1 MTFRQKL
8 LLLFAATVLLCVAVI
23 SASVYSTIRRRFE
36 QADQDRANAVAAQFR
51 SEFGRRGLE
60 VSRKVESVAASET
73 VQHIALEM
81 NRGAADSGG
90 YVGQAHTLAGQQHLD
105 FLELVDYRG
114 AILSSAQWQAK
125 FGYPEAAISQTTIS
139 QATPPQA
146 MPAQTTLAQA
156 TTPAPAVP
164 AGAFLKREELPDGAT
179 LGLFAV
185 RVARVGEQPLYVI
198 GGERLDQGF
207 LSTLD
212 IPTGTRVLLY
222 QNLDAKWNPKSLL
235 DLNGPAAGVDQIA
248 PLVAQVRDTLEE
260 SQRVIHWTS
269 DSADA
274 EVFHAIPLTGPIFSA
289 TIQGSLNQ
297 GSPNQG
303 SLNQSPRNQSPAN
316 QSPANQQLMGV
327 LLVGSSRRPLIELQ
341 RQIVSTAMLVGGAG
355 IFVAVLASLWFAARV
370 TRPVVS
376 LAEAARRVAAGD
388 LGAKVEVE
396 SSDELGE
403 LAAAFNR
410 MTEDLVQQKDR
421 TLQAERVAAWRELA
435 RRLAHEL
442 KNPLFPLQ
450 VTVENLMRA
459 KQKSPEM
466 FEEVFH
472 EGTATLLAEINNLKT
487 IIGRFSEFSKMP
499 QPQRRPTQVNDVVRS
514 VLRVF
519 HAQLR
524 DSDRVTDRVTD
535 KEKNKIAVRIELA
548 EALPEI
554 SADPDLLHRALQNLV
569 LNAIDA
575 MPQGGELA
583 IRTRTLDDRIEL
595 SVSDT
600 GSGLTQ
606 EECGRL
612 FTPYY
617 TTKQHGTGLGLAIVQ
632 SVVSD
637 HGGKISVQST
647 KEKGTT
653 FRIEL
658 PCDFSAYS
666 ASLR

>member
-1 MTFRQKL
+1 
-8 LLLFAATVLLCVAVI
+8 VA
-23 SASVYSTIRRRFE
+23 
-36 QADQDRANAVAAQFR
+36 
-51 SEFGRRGLE
+51 
-60 VSRKVESVAASET
+60 RKVESVAASET
-73 VQHIALEM
+73 VQRIALDM
-81 NRGAADSGG
+81 NRGATNFGD
-90 YVGQAHTLAGQQHLD
+90 YVSEARALAGQQQLD
-105 FLELVDYRG
+105 FLELVDNRG
-114 AILSSAQWQAK
+114 TILSSAQWQAK
-125 FGYPEAAISQTTIS
+125 FGYPEAAISEFTT
-139 QATPPQA
+139 
-146 MPAQTTLAQA
+146 AQA
-156 TTPAPAVP
+156 PTAAGAAPG
-164 AGAFLKREELPDGAT
+164 GAFLKREDLPNGAS

-212 IPTGTRVLLY
+212 IPAGTRVLLY
-222 QNLDAKWNPKSLL
+222 QNLDAKWNPASLL
-235 DLNGPAAGVDQIA
+235 DLNGPAAGVDNFA
-248 PLVAQVRDTLEE
+248 PLVERVRETLQE
-260 SQRVIHWTS
+260 SQDVIHWTA

-274 EVFHAIPLTGPIFSA
+274 EVFHAIPLTG
-289 TIQGSLNQ
+289 
-297 GSPNQG
+297 
-303 SLNQSPRNQSPAN
+303 LNQSG
-316 QSPANQQLMGV
+316 ANQQLMGV

-341 RQIVSTAMLVGGAG
+341 RQIVSTALLVGGVG
-355 IFVAVLASLWFAARV
+355 IIVAVLASLWFAARV
-370 TRPVVS
+370 TRPVES
-376 LAEAARRVAAGD
+376 LAQAARRVAAGD
-388 LGAKVEVE
+388 FGAKVEVE

-403 LAAAFNR
+403 LAASFNR
-410 MTEDLVQQKDR
+410 MTEDLVAQKDR

-466 FEEVFH
+466 FEEVFR
-472 EGTATLLAEINNLKT
+472 EGTTTLLTEINHLKT

-499 QPQRRPTQVNDVVRS
+499 QPERRPTQVNDVARS

-519 HAQLR
+519 QAQLQ
-524 DSDRVTDRVTD
+524 
-535 KEKNKIAVRIELA
+535 EKGQTAVHTELA
-548 EALPEI
+548 EDLPEI
-554 SADPDLLHRALQNLV
+554 SADPDLLNRALQNLV

-575 MPQGGELA
+575 MPQRGKLT
-583 IRTRTLDDRIEL
+583 IRTANLGGWVEI

-600 GSGLTQ
+600 GSGLNP
-606 EECGRL
+606 EECERL

-637 HGGKISVQST
+637 HGGKISVEST

-658 PCDFSAYS
+658 PREPQAWQTVQN
-666 ASLR
+666 

>member
-1 MTFRQKL
+1 L
-8 LLLFAATVLLCVAVI
+8 
-23 SASVYSTIRRRFE
+23 
-36 QADQDRANAVAAQFR
+36 AAQ
-51 SEFGRRGLE
+51 
-60 VSRKVESVAASET
+60 
-73 VQHIALEM
+73 
-81 NRGAADSGG
+81 
-90 YVGQAHTLAGQQHLD
+90 QQLD
-105 FLELVDYRG
+105 FLELVDNHG
-114 AILSSAQWQAK
+114 TILSSAQWQAK
-125 FGYPEAAISQTTIS
+125 FGYPEAVI
-139 QATPPQA
+139 PPA
-146 MPAQTTLAQA
+146 VNAPTMPPEAAA
-156 TTPAPAVP
+156 PAPTIP
-164 AGAFLKREELPDGAT
+164 AGAFLKREELPNGPT

-185 RVARVGEQPLYVI
+185 RAVHVGEQTLYVI

-207 LSTLD
+207 LSSLD

-222 QNLDAKWNPKSLL
+222 QNLAAKWDPKFLL
-235 DLNGPAAGVDQIA
+235 DLNGPAAGADKIA
-248 PLVAQVRDTLEE
+248 LLIAKVRDTLQE
-260 SQRVIHWTS
+260 SQGTIRWTS
-269 DSADA
+269 DPADA
-274 EVFHAIPLTGPIFSA
+274 EVFHAIPLTGPIFS
-289 TIQGSLNQ
+289 TGDPNTGNQNTGNQ
-297 GSPNQG
+297 GG
-303 SLNQSPRNQSPAN
+303 THE
-316 QSPANQQLMGV
+316 QLMGV

-341 RQIVSTAMLVGGAG
+341 RQIISTALLVGGIG
-355 IFVAVLASLWFAARV
+355 VMVAVLASLWFAARV

-388 LGAKVEVE
+388 LGTKVDVE

-466 FEEVFH
+466 FEEVFN
-472 EGTATLLAEINNLKT
+472 EGTTTLLAEINNLKT
-487 IIGRFSEFSKMP
+487 IIGRFSEFSRMP
-499 QPQRRPTQVNDVVRS
+499 QPQRRPTQVNEVVRS

-519 HAQLR
+519 HAQLQ
-524 DSDRVTDRVTD
+524 
-535 KEKNKIAVRIELA
+535 EKTEISVHTELA

-554 SADPDLLHRALQNLV
+554 SVDPDLLHRALQNLV

-575 MPQGGELA
+575 MPQGGELT
-583 IRTRTLDDRIEL
+583 IHTRAFGDHVEI

-600 GSGLTQ
+600 GAGLTQ

-637 HGGKISVQST
+637 HGGKISVEST

-658 PCDFSAYS
+658 PCG
-666 ASLR
+666 R

>member
-207 LSTLD
+207 LATLD
-212 IPTGTRVLLY
+212 IPSGTRVLLY
-222 QNLDAKWNPKSLL
+222 QNLDAKWNAKSLL

-248 PLVAQVRDTLEE
+248 PLVAQVRDTLQE

-289 TIQGSLNQ
+289 TNQASLNQ
-297 GSPNQG
+297 GP
-303 SLNQSPRNQSPAN
+303 LNQSPAAN

-403 LAAAFNR
+403 LAASFNR

-472 EGTATLLAEINNLKT
+472 EGTATLLAEIDNLKT

-499 QPQRRPTQVNDVVRS
+499 QPQRRPTQVNDVVHS

-524 DSDRVTDRVTD
+524 DND
-535 KEKNKIAVRIELA
+535 KEKNRIVVRTELA

-575 MPQGGELA
+575 MPQGGELT

-637 HGGKISVQST
+637 HGGKISVEST

>member
-1 MTFRQKL
+1 MSFRKKL

-23 SASVYSTIRRRFE
+23 SASVYSTIRRSFE

-51 SEFGRRGLE
+51 SEFQRRGSE
-60 VSRKVESVAASET
+60 VARKVEAVAASDA
-73 VQHIALEM
+73 VQRIALDL
-81 NRGAADSGG
+81 NRGATDAGE
-90 YVGQAHTLAGQQHLD
+90 YVSEARALASQQQLD
-105 FLELVDYRG
+105 FLELVDSRG
-114 AILSSAQWQAK
+114 TILSSAQWRAK
-125 FGYPEAAISQTTIS
+125 FGYPENAIPQAISSPGTATAAI
-139 QATPPQA
+139 
-146 MPAQTTLAQA
+146 
-156 TTPAPAVP
+156 P
-164 AGAFLKREELPDGAT
+164 AGPFLKREELPDGAT

-185 RVARVGEQPLYVI
+185 RVARVAEQSLYVI
-198 GGERLDQGF
+198 GGERLDQAF

-222 QNLDAKWNPKSLL
+222 QNLDEKFNPKSLL
-235 DLNGPAAGVDQIA
+235 DLNGPAAGVDKIA
-248 PLVAQVRDTLEE
+248 PLVARVRDTLQE
-260 SQRVIHWTS
+260 SQSVIHWTS

-274 EVFHAIPLTGPIFSA
+274 EVFHAIPLTGPNPTRA
-289 TIQGSLNQ
+289 T
-297 GSPNQG
+297 P
-303 SLNQSPRNQSPAN
+303 
-316 QSPANQQLMGV
+316 QLLGV

-341 RQIVSTAMLVGGAG
+341 RQVISTAMLVGGVG
-355 IFVAVLASLWFAARV
+355 ILVAIVASLWFAARV

-388 LGAKVEVE
+388 LGAKVDVE

-421 TLQAERVAAWRELA
+421 TVQAERVAAWRELA

-459 KQKSPEM
+459 KQKSPEI

-472 EGTATLLAEINNLKT
+472 EGTATLLSEITNLKT

-499 QPQRRPTQVNDVVRS
+499 QPQRQPTQVNDVVQS

-519 HAQLR
+519 NAQLQ
-524 DSDRVTDRVTD
+524 D
-535 KEKNKIAVRIELA
+535 KNRISVQTELA
-548 EALPEI
+548 ERLPEI
-554 SADPDLLHRALQNLV
+554 SVDPDLLHRAVQNLV

-575 MPQGGELA
+575 MPEGGKLTIGTA
-583 IRTRTLDDRIEL
+583 RIGDRVEI

-606 EECGRL
+606 EECARL

-637 HGGKISVQST
+637 HGGKISVESI
-647 KEKGTT
+647 KDKGTN
-653 FRIEL
+653 FKIDL
-658 PCDFSAYS
+658 PCV
-666 ASLR
+666 L

>member
-1 MTFRQKL
+1 MSFRKKL
-8 LLLFAATVLLCVAVI
+8 LLLFVATILLCVAVI
-23 SASVYSTIRRRFE
+23 SASVYSTLRRSFE
-36 QADQDRANAVAAQFR
+36 QANRDRANAVAAQFR
-51 SEFGRRGLE
+51 SEFQRTRAE
-60 VSRKVESVAASET
+60 VVRKVESVAASET
-73 VQHIALEM
+73 VQHIALDV
-81 NRGAADSGG
+81 NRVPNNSGQ
-90 YVGQAHTLAGQQHLD
+90 YVGEASTLSSQQQLD

-114 AILSSAQWQAK
+114 TILSSAQWQAK
-125 FGYPEAAISQTTIS
+125 FGYPEAAIP
-139 QATPPQA
+139 QATNPQMANLPSAPPA
-146 MPAQTTLAQA
+146 L
-156 TTPAPAVP
+156 P
-164 AGAFLKREELPDGAT
+164 AGAFLKREELPDGPT
-179 LGLFAV
+179 LGLFAI
-185 RVARVGEQPLYVI
+185 RAARVGEQPLYVI

-212 IPTGTRVLLY
+212 IPAGTRVLLY
-222 QNLDAKWNPKSLL
+222 QNLDTKWNPKSLL
-235 DLNGPAAGVDQIA
+235 DLNGPAAGADKIA
-248 PLVAQVRDTLEE
+248 PLAARVRDTLQE
-260 SQRVIHWTS
+260 SQEVIPWTS
-269 DSADA
+269 DPADA
-274 EVFHAIPLTGPIFSA
+274 EVFHAIPLTGPNLSA
-289 TIQGSLNQ
+289 INQ
-297 GSPNQG
+297 DA
-303 SLNQSPRNQSPAN
+303 AN
-316 QSPANQQLMGV
+316 QDPASQQLMGV

-341 RQIVSTAMLVGGAG
+341 RQVVSTALLVGGAG
-355 IFVAVLASLWFAARV
+355 IVVAVLASLWFGARV

-376 LAEAARRVAAGD
+376 LVEAARRVAAGD
-388 LGAKVEVE
+388 LGANVDVE
-396 SSDELGE
+396 SGDELGD
-403 LAAAFNR
+403 LAASFNR

-459 KQKSPEM
+459 KQKSPEI

-487 IIGRFSEFSKMP
+487 IIGRFSEFSRMP
-499 QPQRRPTQVNDVVRS
+499 QPQRQPTQVNEVVLS

-519 HAQLR
+519 QAQ
-524 DSDRVTDRVTD
+524 VQENQIVVHT
-535 KEKNKIAVRIELA
+535 ALA
-548 EALPEI
+548 DALPAI

-575 MPQGGELA
+575 MPHGGELT
-583 IRTRTLDDRIEL
+583 IRTAALGDRIEL
-595 SVSDT
+595 SVADT
-600 GSGLTQ
+600 GAGLTQ

-637 HGGKISVQST
+637 HGGKISVEST
-647 KEKGTT
+647 KEKGST

-658 PCDFSAYS
+658 PCDFSAHS

>member
-1 MTFRQKL
+1 MSFRQKL
-8 LLLFAATVLLCVAVI
+8 LLLFALTVLLCVAVI
-23 SASVYSTIRRRFE
+23 SVSVYSTIRQSFE

-51 SEFGRRGLE
+51 SEFQRRGSE
-60 VSRKVESVAASET
+60 VARKVESVAASET
-73 VQHIALEM
+73 VQRIALDI
-81 NRGAADSGG
+81 NRGATDAGEH
-90 YVGQAHTLAGQQHLD
+90 VGDARSLAGQQQLD
-105 FLELVDYRG
+105 FLELVDNRG
-114 AILSSAQWQAK
+114 MILSSAQWQAK
-125 FGYPEAAISQTTIS
+125 FGYPDPVIPLSAAT
-139 QATPPQA
+139 
-146 MPAQTTLAQA
+146 
-156 TTPAPAVP
+156 VP

-185 RVARVGEQPLYVI
+185 RVVRVGEQPLYVI
-198 GGERLDQGF
+198 GGQRLDQRF

-248 PLVAQVRDTLEE
+248 PLVAKVRGTLQEA
-260 SQRVIHWTS
+260 QAVIHWTT

-274 EVFHAIPLTGPIFSA
+274 EVFHAIPLTGPVFAIDPSHSA
-289 TIQGSLNQ
+289 
-297 GSPNQG
+297 PD
-303 SLNQSPRNQSPAN
+303 
-316 QSPANQQLMGV
+316 QQLLGV

-341 RQIVSTAMLVGGAG
+341 RQVVSTAMFVGGIG
-355 IFVAVLASLWFAARV
+355 ILIAVLASLWFAARV

-388 LGAKVEVE
+388 LATKVEVE

-403 LAAAFNR
+403 LASSFNR
-410 MTEDLVQQKDR
+410 MTEDLLQQKDR

-466 FEEVFH
+466 FEEVFQ

-499 QPQRRPTQVNDVVRS
+499 QPQRRPTQVNDIVQS

-519 HAQLR
+519 HAQLQENNQIT
-524 DSDRVTDRVTD
+524 VHT
-535 KEKNKIAVRIELA
+535 ELA
-548 EALPEI
+548 AGLPEI
-554 SADPDLLHRALQNLV
+554 SADPELLHRALQNLI

-575 MPQGGELA
+575 MPQGGDLT
-583 IRTRTLDDRIEL
+583 IRTQSADGIVAIE
-595 SVSDT
+595 VSDT
-600 GSGLTQ
+600 GSGLTE

-637 HGGKISVQST
+637 HGGKISVESG
-647 KEKGTT
+647 KDEGAT

-658 PCDFSAYS
+658 PINAQ
-666 ASLR
+666 

>member
-1 MTFRQKL
+1 MSFRKKL
-8 LLLFAATVLLCVAVI
+8 LMLFAATVLLCVGVI
-23 SASVYSTIRRRFE
+23 SVSVYSTIRGSFE
-36 QADQDRANAVAAQFR
+36 QANQDRANAVAAQFQ
-51 SEFGRRGLE
+51 SEFQRRGLE
-60 VSRKVESVAASET
+60 VAREVESVATSET
-73 VQHIALEM
+73 VQHIALDI
-81 NRGAADSGG
+81 NRGATDSGE
-90 YVGQAHTLAGQQHLD
+90 YVSEARALAGQQQLD
-105 FLELVDYRG
+105 FLELVDNRG
-114 AILSSAQWQAK
+114 TILSSAQWEAK
-125 FGYPEAAISQTTIS
+125 FGYPEAAIPS
-139 QATPPQA
+139 AA
-146 MPAQTTLAQA
+146 A
-156 TTPAPAVP
+156 P
-164 AGAFLKREELPDGAT
+164 AGAFLKREELSDGPT

-185 RVARVGEQPLYVI
+185 RAARVGEQPLYVI

-212 IPTGTRVLLY
+212 IPAGTRVLLY
-222 QNLDAKWNPKSLL
+222 QSLDAKWNPKSLL
-235 DLNGPAAGVDQIA
+235 DLNGPAAGADQLA
-248 PLVAQVRDTLEE
+248 PLVAQVRDTLQE

-274 EVFHAIPLTGPIFSA
+274 EVFHAIPLTGPNLSA
-289 TIQGSLNQ
+289 SN
-297 GSPNQG
+297 
-303 SLNQSPRNQSPAN
+303 PAG
-316 QSPANQQLMGV
+316 ANQQLMGV

-341 RQIVSTAMLVGGAG
+341 RQIVSTAMLVGGVG
-355 IFVAVLASLWFAARV
+355 IMVAVLASLWFAARV
-370 TRPVVS
+370 TRPVVL

-410 MTEDLVQQKDR
+410 MTEDLAQQKDR

-459 KQKSPEM
+459 KQKAPEM

-487 IIGRFSEFSKMP
+487 IIGRFSEFSRMP
-499 QPQRRPTQVNDVVRS
+499 QPQRQPTQVNDVLRS

-519 HAQLR
+519 HAQLQ
-524 DSDRVTDRVTD
+524 
-535 KEKNKIAVRIELA
+535 EKNQVAVRTELA
-548 EALPEI
+548 DTLPEI

-575 MPQGGELA
+575 MPEGGELT
-583 IRTRTLDDRIEL
+583 IRSATLSDGVEI

-637 HGGKISVQST
+637 HGGKISVEST

-658 PCDFSAYS
+658 PCDFSAHS

>member
-1 MTFRQKL
+1 MSFRKKL
-8 LLLFAATVLLCVAVI
+8 LMLFAATVLLCVGVI
-23 SASVYSTIRRRFE
+23 SVSVYSTIRGSFE
-36 QADQDRANAVAAQFR
+36 QANQDRANAVAAQFQ
-51 SEFGRRGLE
+51 SEFQRRGLE
-60 VSRKVESVAASET
+60 VAREVESVATSET
-73 VQHIALEM
+73 VQHIALDI
-81 NRGAADSGG
+81 NRGATDSGE
-90 YVGQAHTLAGQQHLD
+90 YVSEARTLAGQQQLD
-105 FLELVDYRG
+105 FLELVDNRG
-114 AILSSAQWQAK
+114 TILSSAQWEAK
-125 FGYPEAAISQTTIS
+125 FGYPEAAIPS
-139 QATPPQA
+139 AA
-146 MPAQTTLAQA
+146 A
-156 TTPAPAVP
+156 P
-164 AGAFLKREELPDGAT
+164 AGAFLKREELSDGPT

-185 RVARVGEQPLYVI
+185 RAARVGEQPLYVI

-212 IPTGTRVLLY
+212 IPAGTRVLLY
-222 QNLDAKWNPKSLL
+222 QSLDAKWNPKSLL
-235 DLNGPAAGVDQIA
+235 DLNGPAAGADQLA
-248 PLVAQVRDTLEE
+248 PLVAQVRDTLQE

-274 EVFHAIPLTGPIFSA
+274 EVFHAIPLTGPNLSA
-289 TIQGSLNQ
+289 SN
-297 GSPNQG
+297 
-303 SLNQSPRNQSPAN
+303 PAG
-316 QSPANQQLMGV
+316 ANQQLMGV

-341 RQIVSTAMLVGGAG
+341 RQIVSTAMLVGGVG
-355 IFVAVLASLWFAARV
+355 IMVAVLASLWFAARV
-370 TRPVVS
+370 TRPVVL

-410 MTEDLVQQKDR
+410 MTEDLAQQKDR

-459 KQKSPEM
+459 KQKAPEM

-499 QPQRRPTQVNDVVRS
+499 QPQRQPTQVNDVVRS

-519 HAQLR
+519 HAQLQ
-524 DSDRVTDRVTD
+524 
-535 KEKNKIAVRIELA
+535 EKNQVAVRTELA
-548 EALPEI
+548 DTLPEI

-575 MPQGGELA
+575 MPEGGELT
-583 IRTRTLDDRIEL
+583 IRSATLSDGVEI

-637 HGGKISVQST
+637 HGGKISVEST
-647 KEKGTT
+647 KEKVTT

-658 PCDFSAYS
+658 PCDFSAHS

>member
-1 MTFRQKL
+1 MSFRKKL
-8 LLLFAATVLLCVAVI
+8 LLLFAATVLFCVAVI
-23 SASVYSTIRRRFE
+23 SASVYSTIRRSFE
-36 QADQDRANAVAAQFR
+36 QANQDRANAIAAQFR
-51 SEFGRRGLE
+51 SEFQRRGSD
-60 VSRKVESVAASET
+60 VVRKVESVAAGET
-73 VQHIALEM
+73 VQHLALDM
-81 NRGAADSGG
+81 NRGATDSGE
-90 YVGQAHTLAGQQHLD
+90 YVSAAHTLAGQQQLD

-114 AILSSAQWQAK
+114 TILSSAQWQAK
-125 FGYPEAAISQTTIS
+125 FGYPETAI
-139 QATPPQA
+139 PQA
-146 MPAQTTLAQA
+146 SPA
-156 TTPAPAVP
+156 P

-179 LGLFAV
+179 LGLFAL
-185 RVARVGEQPLYVI
+185 RAARIGEQPLYVI

-207 LSTLD
+207 LSTLE

-235 DLNGPAAGVDQIA
+235 DLNGPAAGADKIA
-248 PLVAQVRDTLEE
+248 PLVALVRDTRQE
-260 SQRVIHWTS
+260 SQGVIHWTS
-269 DSADA
+269 DPSDA
-274 EVFHAIPLTGPIFSA
+274 EVFHAIPLTGPIF
-289 TIQGSLNQ
+289 I
-297 GSPNQG
+297 
-303 SLNQSPRNQSPAN
+303 PAN
-316 QSPANQQLMGV
+316 QGPTNQTSANQTSASQQLMGV

-341 RQIVSTAMLVGGAG
+341 RQVVSTAMLVGSAG
-355 IFVAVLASLWFAARV
+355 ILVAVLASLWFAARV

-403 LAAAFNR
+403 LAASFNR

-459 KQKSPEM
+459 KQKSPGM

-487 IIGRFSEFSKMP
+487 IIGRFSEFSRMP
-499 QPQRRPTQVNDVVRS
+499 QPQRRPTQVNEVVRS

-519 HAQLR
+519 HAQLQNNESQNHELQ
-524 DSDRVTDRVTD
+524 SDELQNND
-535 KEKNKIAVRIELA
+535 KNRIAVRTELA
-548 EALPEI
+548 DALPEI

-575 MPQGGELA
+575 MPQGGELT
-583 IRTRTLDDRIEL
+583 IHTSNLGDRIEI

-617 TTKQHGTGLGLAIVQ
+617 TTKQHGTGLGLAIAQ

-637 HGGKISVQST
+637 HGGKISVEST

-658 PCDFSAYS
+658 P
-666 ASLR
+666 REPQPWQTGQN

>member
-1 MTFRQKL
+1 MSFRKKL

-23 SASVYSTIRRRFE
+23 SGSVYSTIRRSFE
-36 QADQDRANAVAAQFR
+36 QANQERANAIAAQFR
-51 SEFGRRGLE
+51 SEFQQRGLE
-60 VSRKVESVAASET
+60 VARKVGSIAASEA
-73 VQHIALEM
+73 VQRIALDM
-81 NRGAADSGG
+81 NRGATDSGE
-90 YVGQAHTLAGQQHLD
+90 YVSEAHTLADQQQLD
-105 FLELVDYRG
+105 FLEFVDHRG
-114 AILSSAQWQAK
+114 TILSSAQWQAK
-125 FGYPEAAISQTTIS
+125 FGYPEATIS
-139 QATPPQA
+139 E
-146 MPAQTTLAQA
+146 A
-156 TTPAPAVP
+156 TTPAAAAP
-164 AGAFLKREELPDGAT
+164 AGASLKREELPDGAT

-212 IPTGTRVLLY
+212 IPAGTRVLLY
-222 QNLDAKWNPKSLL
+222 QNLDKQWNPKSLL
-235 DLNGPAAGVDQIA
+235 DLNGPAAGADKIA
-248 PLVAQVRDTLEE
+248 PLVARVRDTLQE
-260 SQRVIHWTS
+260 SQGVIHWTS

-289 TIQGSLNQ
+289 T
-297 GSPNQG
+297 
-303 SLNQSPRNQSPAN
+303 NQSSAN
-316 QSPANQQLMGV
+316 QSGANPQLMGV

-341 RQIVSTAMLVGGAG
+341 RQVVSTAMLVGGVG
-355 IFVAVLASLWFAARV
+355 ILVAVLASLWFAARV

-403 LAAAFNR
+403 LAASFNR

-472 EGTATLLAEINNLKT
+472 EGTATLLAEINNLKA
-487 IIGRFSEFSKMP
+487 IVGRFSEFSKMP
-499 QPQRRPTQVNDVVRS
+499 QPQRRPTQVNDVVLS

-519 HAQLR
+519 HAQLQ
-524 DSDRVTDRVTD
+524 
-535 KEKNKIAVRIELA
+535 EKNQISVHTELA
-548 EALPEI
+548 DALPEI

-575 MPQGGELA
+575 MPQGGELT
-583 IRTRTLDDRIEL
+583 IRTRTMGDRIEL

-637 HGGKISVQST
+637 HGGKISVEST

-658 PCDFSAYS
+658 PRDPQPWGTGQN
-666 ASLR
+666 

>member
-23 SASVYSTIRRRFE
+23 SASVYSTIRRGFE

-51 SEFGRRGLE
+51 SEFQRRGLE
-60 VSRKVESVAASET
+60 VARKVESVAASET

-81 NRGAADSGG
+81 NRGATDSGE

-125 FGYPEAAISQTTIS
+125 FGYPEAAISQ
-139 QATPPQA
+139 ATPPQA
-146 MPAQTTLAQA
+146 TSAQA
-156 TTPAPAVP
+156 TTPTPVVP
-164 AGAFLKREELPDGAT
+164 AGAFLKREELPEGAT

-235 DLNGPAAGVDQIA
+235 DLNGPAAGVDKIA
-248 PLVAQVRDTLEE
+248 PLVARVRDTLQE
-260 SQRVIHWTS
+260 SQAVIHWTA
-269 DSADA
+269 DAADA
-274 EVFHAIPLTGPIFSA
+274 EVFHAIPLTGPNLTTTNPS
-289 TIQGSLNQ
+289 TTNQ
-297 GSPNQG
+297 TAASPSG
-303 SLNQSPRNQSPAN
+303 V
-316 QSPANQQLMGV
+316 NQQLLGV

-341 RQIVSTAMLVGGAG
+341 RQVISTSMLVGGLG
-355 IFVAVLASLWFAARV
+355 ILVAVLASLWFAARV

-403 LAAAFNR
+403 LAASFNR

-450 VTVENLMRA
+450 VTVENLLRA

-472 EGTATLLAEINNLKT
+472 EGTATLLAEIDNLKT

-499 QPQRRPTQVNDVVRS
+499 QPHRRPTQVNDVVRS

-524 DSDRVTDRVTD
+524 DND
-535 KEKNKIAVRIELA
+535 KEKNRIVVRTELA

-575 MPQGGELA
+575 LPQGGELA
-583 IRTRTLDDRIEL
+583 IRTGSLGDRIEL

-600 GSGLTQ
+600 GCGLTQ

-637 HGGKISVQST
+637 HGGKISVEST
-647 KEKGTT
+647 KERGTT

-658 PCDFSAYS
+658 PCDFSAHS

>member
-1 MTFRQKL
+1 
-8 LLLFAATVLLCVAVI
+8 
-23 SASVYSTIRRRFE
+23 
-36 QADQDRANAVAAQFR
+36 
-51 SEFGRRGLE
+51 
-60 VSRKVESVAASET
+60 
-73 VQHIALEM
+73 
-81 NRGAADSGG
+81 
-90 YVGQAHTLAGQQHLD
+90 
-105 FLELVDYRG
+105 
-114 AILSSAQWQAK
+114 
-125 FGYPEAAISQTTIS
+125 
-139 QATPPQA
+139 
-146 MPAQTTLAQA
+146 
-156 TTPAPAVP
+156 
-164 AGAFLKREELPDGAT
+164 
-179 LGLFAV
+179 
-185 RVARVGEQPLYVI
+185 EQPLYLI

-207 LSTLD
+207 LSTLE

-235 DLNGPAAGVDQIA
+235 DLNGPASGADKIA
-248 PLVAQVRDTLEE
+248 PLVALVRDTRQE
-260 SQRVIHWTS
+260 SQGVIHWTS
-269 DSADA
+269 DPSDA
-274 EVFHAIPLTGPIFSA
+274 EVFHAIPLTG
-289 TIQGSLNQ
+289 QNLNAANPT
-297 GSPNQG
+297 S
-303 SLNQSPRNQSPAN
+303 AN
-316 QSPANQQLMGV
+316 QSGAKQQLMGV

-341 RQIVSTAMLVGGAG
+341 RQVVSTAMLVGGAG
-355 IFVAVLASLWFAARV
+355 ILVAVLASLWFAARV

-388 LGAKVEVE
+388 LNAKVEVE

-403 LAAAFNR
+403 LAASFNR

-487 IIGRFSEFSKMP
+487 IIGRFSEFSRMP
-499 QPQRRPTQVNDVVRS
+499 QPQRRPTQVNHVVRS

-519 HAQLR
+519 HAQLQN
-524 DSDRVTDRVTD
+524 D
-535 KEKNKIAVRIELA
+535 KLQDNDKSQITVRTELA
-548 EALPEI
+548 DALPEI

-583 IRTRTLDDRIEL
+583 IRTATLGDRIEI

-606 EECGRL
+606 EECDRL

-637 HGGKISVQST
+637 HGGKISVEST

-658 PCDFSAYS
+658 P
-666 ASLR
+666 REPQPWQTGQN

>member
-1 MTFRQKL
+1 MSFRKKL

-23 SASVYSTIRRRFE
+23 SASVYSTIRRSFE
-36 QADQDRANAVAAQFR
+36 QANQDRANAVAAQFR
-51 SEFGRRGLE
+51 SEFQRRGLE
-60 VSRKVESVAASET
+60 VVRKVDSVAASEA
-73 VQHIALEM
+73 VQRIALDM
-81 NRGAADSGG
+81 NRGATDSGQ
-90 YVGQAHTLAGQQHLD
+90 YVSEAHTLAGQQQLD
-105 FLELVDYRG
+105 FLEFVDGRG
-114 AILSSAQWQAK
+114 TILSSAQWQAK
-125 FGYPEAAISQTTIS
+125 FGYPEAAIPEATIPG
-139 QATPPQA
+139 ATIPE
-146 MPAQTTLAQA
+146 A
-156 TTPAPAVP
+156 TAPSR
-164 AGAFLKREELPDGAT
+164 AFLKREELPDGAT

-185 RVARVGEQPLYVI
+185 RVARVGEEPLYVI

-212 IPTGTRVLLY
+212 IPAGTRVLLY
-222 QNLDAKWNPKSLL
+222 QNLDTKWNPKSLL
-235 DLNGPAAGVDQIA
+235 DLNGPAAGADKIA
-248 PLVAQVRDTLEE
+248 PLVAQVRDSLQEF
-260 SQRVIHWTS
+260 QGVIHWTS

-274 EVFHAIPLTGPIFSA
+274 EVFHAIPLTGPVLSSA
-289 TIQGSLNQ
+289 NQ
-297 GSPNQG
+297 
-303 SLNQSPRNQSPAN
+303 RPAN
-316 QSPANQQLMGV
+316 QSGANQRLMGV

-341 RQIVSTAMLVGGAG
+341 RQVVSTAMLVGGAG
-355 IFVAVLASLWFAARV
+355 ILVAVLASLWFAARV

-388 LGAKVEVE
+388 LGTKVEVE

-403 LAAAFNR
+403 LAASFNR
-410 MTEDLVQQKDR
+410 MTEDLAQQKDR

-472 EGTATLLAEINNLKT
+472 EGMATLLAEIDNLKT

-499 QPQRRPTQVNDVVRS
+499 QPQRQPTQVNAVVRS

-524 DSDRVTDRVTD
+524 AND
-535 KEKNKIAVRIELA
+535 KEKNRIAVHTELA
-548 EALPEI
+548 DALPEI

-583 IRTRTLDDRIEL
+583 IRTGTLGDRVEL

-637 HGGKISVQST
+637 HGGKISVEST

-658 PCDFSAYS
+658 PCDFSAHS

>member
-1 MTFRQKL
+1 MSFRKKL

-23 SASVYSTIRRRFE
+23 SASVYSTIRHSFE

-51 SEFGRRGLE
+51 SEFQRRGSE
-60 VSRKVESVAASET
+60 VARKVESAAAGDT
-73 VQHIALEM
+73 AQRIALDM
-81 NRGAADSGG
+81 NRGATDSGG
-90 YVGQAHTLAGQQHLD
+90 YVSEARALASQQQLD
-105 FLELVDYRG
+105 FLELVDTRG
-114 AILSSAQWQAK
+114 TILSSAQWQAK
-125 FGYPEAAISQTTIS
+125 FGYPEAAI
-139 QATPPQA
+139 P
-146 MPAQTTLAQA
+146 LAP
-156 TTPAPAVP
+156 T
-164 AGAFLKREELPDGAT
+164 GAFLKREELPDGPT

-185 RVARVGEQPLYVI
+185 RVVRVGEQPLYVI

-222 QNLDAKWNPKSLL
+222 QNLEAKWNPKSLL
-235 DLNGPAAGVDQIA
+235 DLNGPAAGVDKIA
-248 PLVAQVRDTLEE
+248 PLVARVRDTLRE
-260 SQRVIHWTS
+260 SQDVIHWTS

-274 EVFHAIPLTGPIFSA
+274 EVFHAIPLTGPTLSA
-289 TIQGSLNQ
+289 QNHGA
-297 GSPNQG
+297 
-303 SLNQSPRNQSPAN
+303 AN
-316 QSPANQQLMGV
+316 ESGANQQLMGV
-327 LLVGSSRRPLIELQ
+327 LLVGNSRRPLIELQ
-341 RQIVSTAMLVGGAG
+341 RRVISTAMLVGGAG
-355 IFVAVLASLWFAARV
+355 ILVAVLASLWFAARV

-388 LGAKVEVE
+388 LDAKVEVE

-403 LAAAFNR
+403 LAASFNR

-487 IIGRFSEFSKMP
+487 IIGRFSEFSRMP
-499 QPQRRPTQVNDVVRS
+499 QPQRQPTQVNEVVRS

-519 HAQLR
+519 HAQLQ
-524 DSDRVTDRVTD
+524 
-535 KEKNKIAVRIELA
+535 EKNQISVRTELA
-548 EALPEI
+548 DPLLEI

-575 MPQGGELA
+575 MPQGGELM
-583 IRTRTLDDRIEL
+583 IRTSTLGDHVEI
-595 SVSDT
+595 SISDT

-637 HGGKISVQST
+637 HGGKISVAST

-658 PCDFSAYS
+658 PRKPQPWQAGQN
-666 ASLR
+666 

>member
-23 SASVYSTIRRRFE
+23 SASVYSTIRRGFE

-51 SEFGRRGLE
+51 SEFQRRGLE
-60 VSRKVESVAASET
+60 VARKVESVAASET

-81 NRGAADSGG
+81 NRGATDSGE

-125 FGYPEAAISQTTIS
+125 FGYPETAIS

-146 MPAQTTLAQA
+146 APAQA

-212 IPTGTRVLLY
+212 IPAGTRVLLY

-248 PLVAQVRDTLEE
+248 PLVAQVRDTPQE

-274 EVFHAIPLTGPIFSA
+274 EVFHAIPLTGPIFS
-289 TIQGSLNQ
+289 TTNQISLNQGSLNQ
-297 GSPNQG
+297 GS
-303 SLNQSPRNQSPAN
+303 LNQP
-316 QSPANQQLMGV
+316 PANQQLMGV

-388 LGAKVEVE
+388 LAAKVEVE

-403 LAAAFNR
+403 LAASFNR

-450 VTVENLMRA
+450 VTVENLLRA

-472 EGTATLLAEINNLKT
+472 EGTATLLAEIDNLKT

-524 DSDRVTDRVTD
+524 DND
-535 KEKNKIAVRIELA
+535 KEKNRIVVRTELA

-575 MPQGGELA
+575 LPQGGELA
-583 IRTRTLDDRIEL
+583 IRTGSLGDRIEL
-595 SVSDT
+595 LVSDT

-637 HGGKISVQST
+637 HGGKISVEST
-647 KEKGTT
+647 KERGTT

-658 PCDFSAYS
+658 PCDFSAHS